1 MKTWVEFRF
10 GKFPACDGEEEEIKP
25 GLWGKRLAEYIEQ
38 KLNAMGIETE
48 GIDGED
54 WGYIVWV
61 KNEEF
66 KLQICCGH
74 QNGDDDEFLCFIKPN
89 ESVIQKLF
97 KKIDTREQVGRLS
110 AALEKIFSSDPE
122 IREIRWQDEEA
133 VKN

>member
-1 MKTWVEFRF
+1 MKTWVEFRS
-10 GKFPACDGEEEEIKP
+10 GKFPACDGEEEEINP